1 MLKKQLWICS
11 IAGALAVILGALG
24 AHRLQPV
31 LTPAELGTWETAV
44 QYHFIHALALLVIAT
59 GNRSGKFLN
68 RSFMFFA
75 LGILF
80 FSGSLYFL
88 SVRTHLGIENI
99 GPLGLLTPIGGL
111 FFIIGWI
118 MIIFHKARK

>member
-1 MLKKQLWICS
+1 MQKKQLWICS

-24 AHRLQPV
+24 AHTLRSF
-31 LTPAELGTWETAV
+31 LTAVQLSNWETAV
-44 QYHFIHALALLVIAT
+44 QYHFIHVLAMLVIVL
-59 GNRSGKFLN
+59 SGQYSRPLN
-68 RSFMFFA
+68 WSFNFFV

-88 SVRTHLGIENI
+88 SVRTHLGIENL
-99 GPLGLLTPIGGL
+99 GPLGIMTPVGGL

-118 MIIFHKARK
+118 MIIFHRARK

>member
-1 MLKKQLWICS
+1 MLKKQLWIFS
-11 IAGALAVILGALG
+11 IAGALAVVLGALG

-31 LTPAELGTWETAV
+31 LSSTELSTWETAV
-44 QYHFIHALALLVIAT
+44 QYHFIHSLALLVIALAKE
-59 GNRSGKFLN
+59 NGKFLN
-68 RSFMFFA
+68 WSFTFFT

-88 SVRTHLGIENI
+88 SVKTHLGFGQT
-99 GPLGLLTPIGGL
+99 GPLGILTPIGGL

-118 MIIFHKARK
+118 MIIFHRTGK

>member
-11 IAGALAVILGALG
+11 IAGALAVVLGALG
-24 AHRLQPV
+24 AHRLQPI
-31 LTPAELGTWETAV
+31 LSGSELGTWNTAV
-44 QYHFIHALALLVIAT
+44 QYHFIHTLALLAIVL
-59 GNRSGKFLN
+59 SGQESKFLN
-68 RSFMFFA
+68 RSFTFFV

-88 SVRTHLGIENI
+88 SVKAHLGIGDV
-99 GPLGLLTPIGGL
+99 GPLGLLTPIGGI

>member
-11 IAGALAVILGALG
+11 ITGALAVIFGALG
-24 AHRLQPV
+24 AHRLQP
-31 LTPAELGTWETAV
+31 LLSNAELSTWETAV

-59 GNRSGKFLN
+59 GNRNYKFLN
-68 RSFMFFA
+68 WSFTFFA

-88 SVRTHLGIENI
+88 SVKSHLGIEQT
-99 GPLGLLTPIGGL
+99 GLLGALTPVGGL

-118 MIIFHKARK
+118 MIIFHRTGK